1 MADMTINGYDISD
14 SGGASL
20 LDYSIGSPESDLT
33 YFLGIGRTSPLFINK
48 YFGMRPIT
56 VTIIFTASTLHD
68 AKVNRSYL
76 NSRMAGKFELYIPDD
91 GFFYTCMCQDYG
103 QEELVG
109 IGDSTAQIK
118 STYKLIGIRHG
129 ELITVN
135 AVPPSDGWY
144 LYYPS
149 LAAPYAD
156 CRITAIVES
165 AASTFYMHTGYF
177 TNVVAGDTLVF
188 DGLTGKIS
196 KNGLTSNLNVSFTR
210 FPFLHNGINAIH
222 LSGPAEIAYYPVYM

>member
-20 LDYSIGSPESDLT
+20 LDYSIGSPESDLI
-33 YFLGIGRTSPLFINK
+33 YFLGIERTSPLFINK
-48 YFGMRPIT
+48 YFGMRPMT

-91 GFFYTCMCQDYG
+91 GFYYTCMCQDYG

-135 AVPPSDGWY
+135 AVPVNGWFSY
-144 LYYPS
+144 QPS

-156 CRITAIVES
+156 CRITATVES
-165 AASTFYMHTGYF
+165 AATTFYMQTGYF
-177 TNVVAGDTLVF
+177 SNVSAGDVLVF
-188 DGLTGKIS
+188 DGLTGIIS
-196 KNGLTSNLNVSFTR
+196 KNGATSNLNVSFNR
-210 FPFLHNGINAIH
+210 FPFLLKGINQIH
-222 LSGPAEIAYYPVYM
+222 LSGPAEIAYYPIFI